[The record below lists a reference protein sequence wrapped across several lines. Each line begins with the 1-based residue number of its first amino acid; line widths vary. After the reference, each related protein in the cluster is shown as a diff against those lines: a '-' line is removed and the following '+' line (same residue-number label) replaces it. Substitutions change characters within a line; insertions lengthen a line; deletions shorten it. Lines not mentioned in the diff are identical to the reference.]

1 MFKKDLRQGRSE
13 REGEAY
19 CASYV
24 EALSDARTQPDAS
37 FNILLITFFLRAR
50 EVPSQSEPI

>member
-24 EALSDARTQPDAS
+24 EALSDAQPGAF